1 MAWGDTTK
9 TGNGGNVTLGIRAGY
24 DSVSRSGNTVY
35 YTLWGAMGMGTQI
48 SGTTT
53 YSQNGFCM
61 WLPSGGTKRTVKD
74 AYINSVAD
82 HWYEDKVGQSR
93 NVGTNDSSFYVTDGF
108 AWNAWTPKD
117 EKAWA
122 GVSVS
127 FPTPT
132 APSVSASYGGVGYR
146 SAVLYGS
153 VSSWGNYVSSGSTSL
168 VYGTTTNYGNS
179 TSSGATITGLKPNTT
194 YYYKFTAT
202 NSAGL
207 TSSATGSFT
216 TLKPGPP
223 SVSNVQVSNITPF
236 TVDVTFSASVSD
248 GANASELKYNVN
260 SGSWVNINVNARSF
274 SISNLT
280 PETRYY
286 VRVMLDDDCGNS
298 ASADASFTTL
308 ADKYTKVITTEGV
321 TKAKVYVITT
331 SGKKEITKSKIKI
344 L

>member
-1 MAWGDTTK
+1 MAWGDTNITS
-9 TGNGGNVTLGIRAGY
+9 NGGNVTLGIRAGY

-35 YTLWGAMGMGTQI
+35 YTLWGAMGMGKDI
-48 SGTTT
+48 SGTTI

-61 WLPSGGTKRTVKD
+61 WLPSGGTKRTVKA
-74 AYINSVAD
+74 AYTNSQAN

-93 NVGTNDSSFYVTDGF
+93 NVGTYDSSFYVTDGF
-108 AWNAWTPKD
+108 AWNAWTPGA

-132 APSVSASYGGVGYR
+132 APSVSASHGSIDYR
-146 SAVLYGS
+146 SAVIYGS

-168 VYGTTTNYGNS
+168 VYGTSTNYGNS

-216 TLKPGPP
+216 TLKPNPP

-236 TVDVTFSASVSD
+236 TADVNFNASVGN
-248 GANASELKYNVN
+248 GANASVLKYSLD
-260 SGSWVNINVNARSF
+260 SGSWVNLNVNARSF
-274 SISNLT
+274 SLSNLT
-280 PETRYY
+280 PEHKYY
-286 VRVMLDDDCGNS
+286 IKIMLEDDCGNS
-298 ASADASFTTL
+298 ASSDTYFTTL